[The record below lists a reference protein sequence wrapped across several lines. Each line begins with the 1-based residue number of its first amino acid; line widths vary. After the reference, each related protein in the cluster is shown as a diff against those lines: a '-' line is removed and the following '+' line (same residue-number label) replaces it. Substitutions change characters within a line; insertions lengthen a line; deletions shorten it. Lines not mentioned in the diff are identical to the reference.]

1 MWANASVCQ
10 LLGLDT
16 SACYDSS
23 TPLHQ
28 SRFCVPPPPIQLKDF
43 VCQWCSNVLDQ
54 PVETKCRHVM
64 CKLCI
69 CRHLLQSPNSKPSC
83 PVCSKEFI
91 GLSEVRTLS
100 SGLLRIL
107 SKLEIHCDHL
117 ECKVTVPLDKLQEH
131 VTRCSPAHASR
142 VLVVSS
148 PCESP
153 QSTPGPSNQST
164 PRSEQ
169 SHLSPQTSLT
179 QSTPR
184 PEPVVDDS
192 EVIAEKYRKLFS
204 LFAKCHNLYSTAAVI
219 NDNSISQL
227 GV

>member
-1 MWANASVCQ
+1 
-10 LLGLDT
+10 
-16 SACYDSS
+16 
-23 TPLHQ
+23 
-28 SRFCVPPPPIQLKDF
+28 
-43 VCQWCSNVLDQ
+43 
-54 PVETKCRHVM
+54 M

-69 CRHLLQSPNSKPSC
+69 CRHLLQSPNSKPLC
-83 PVCSKEFI
+83 PVCSKEFT

-131 VTRCSPAHASR
+131 VTRCSPTHASR

-169 SHLSPQTSLT
+169 SHLSPQTPLTPSKVSL
-179 QSTPR
+179 QSVLDSPLDRTPTKAER
-184 PEPVVDDS
+184 AVASNLVRRMLNKSERGDS
-192 EVIAEKYRKLFS
+192 VELPTGGQV
-204 LFAKCHNLYSTAAVI
+204 
-219 NDNSISQL
+219 
-227 GV
+227 